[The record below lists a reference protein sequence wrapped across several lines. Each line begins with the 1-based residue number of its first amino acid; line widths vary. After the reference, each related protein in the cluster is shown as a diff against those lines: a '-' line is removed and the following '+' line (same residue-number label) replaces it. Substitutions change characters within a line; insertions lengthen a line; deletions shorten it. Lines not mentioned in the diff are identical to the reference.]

1 MKMYNCCTKQRNRS
15 FLYAG
20 VVVRMGCAG
29 FVWLALA
36 AASAANAQNTIELRG
51 QQPDHP
57 MMRGGKPLVVDGQT
71 VRIAGSEFIFRISPA
86 GPDTLLRRTNDGRV
100 FQAMGECTPDG
111 GGGWLC
117 ALVDAAGNPLHYF
130 LVAEPTGDAAWRCIG
145 HTNEPDFLCSPPGL
159 ED

>member
-1 MKMYNCCTKQRNRS
+1 MGS
-15 FLYAG
+15 AG
-20 VVVRMGCAG
+20 L
-29 FVWLALA
+29 VWLALA

-71 VRIAGSEFIFRISPA
+71 VRIAGSEFTFRIFPA
-86 GPDTLLRRTNDGRV
+86 GQDTLLRRTNDGRV

-111 GGGWLC
+111 RGSWHC
-117 ALVDAAGNPLHYF
+117 ALVDAAGNPLHYS
-130 LVAEPTGDAAWRCIG
+130 LVAEPTGDDAWRCIG
-145 HTNEPDFLCSPPGL
+145 RTTEPDFLCRPLGL